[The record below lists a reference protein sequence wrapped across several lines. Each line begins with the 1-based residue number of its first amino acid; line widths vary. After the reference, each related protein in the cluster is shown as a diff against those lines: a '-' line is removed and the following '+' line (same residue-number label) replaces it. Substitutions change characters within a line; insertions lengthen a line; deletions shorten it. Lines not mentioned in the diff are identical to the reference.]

1 MSSPAHEITMTLA
14 LAPTLTPVSAS
25 SKLPKPLWTVPAI
38 VRMQAE
44 KYGARCFCT
53 FQDGASLTFEGVET
67 ESNALASALADLGV
81 QAGDRVL
88 ALLHNSKEFVLTMIA
103 THKRGAIFVPINTE
117 LKGAFLQHQLKN
129 TEPRVVV
136 VDAELRK
143 AFDTVDVSGIPI
155 KSTVVVGGD
164 AAPLPNTTAHRFDA
178 LANTQPRAE
187 DVVPVTPYDVCT
199 IMFTS
204 GTTGPAKGVSMP
216 HALCYYYAFSAMR
229 STALTESDRMYISMP
244 LFHGTACWLQLYSSL
259 LAGAPA
265 HVVKRFSAQLWLTDI
280 RACGATVTYAVGVMP
295 EFILKQPRRDDDAD
309 NRLRLSWSV
318 PVSDAWGR
326 EFEERFGLRI
336 LQGYGMT
343 EFSVPVWGDL
353 RDPVKAGCAGRVV
366 EDFFEVSI
374 VDPETDER
382 IGPNQIGEIVV
393 RPKEPGVFMAGY
405 FRMPDKTVEA
415 WRNLWFHS
423 GDAGYFDDQGRLFYV
438 DRIRDRIRRRGENI
452 SSFEVEEV
460 INSHPAVQQC
470 AVVGVKVSGAGGED
484 EVMAYV
490 VPSSSA
496 LSPKEL
502 LDWCVPLMPRYAL
515 PRFIEFVPDIER
527 TPSGKIRKQAIRDTG
542 VTSKTWDREAVGYVV
557 PR

>member
-1 MSSPAHEITMTLA
+1 MTLA
-14 LAPTLTPVSAS
+14 LAPKLAPVNDR
-25 SKLPKPLWTVPAI
+25 SKLPKSQWTVPAI

-44 KYGARCFCT
+44 KYGARMFCT
-53 FQDGASLTFEGVET
+53 FHDGASLTFESLEK
-67 ESNALASALADLGV
+67 ESNALASALAGLGV

-88 ALLHNSKEFVLTMIA
+88 ALLNNSKEFLVTLIA

-129 TEPRVVV
+129 TEPRVVF
-136 VDAELRK
+136 VDAELRR
-143 AFDTVDVSGIPI
+143 AFDTVDTSGIPI
-155 KSTVVVGGD
+155 ESTVVAGDD
-164 AAPLPNTTAHRFDA
+164 AAPLPNTAAHRFEA
-178 LANTQPRAE
+178 LAKTVARSQ
-187 DVVPVTPYDVCT
+187 DVVPVTPYDPCT

-204 GTTGPAKGVSMP
+204 GTTGPAKGVLMP
-216 HALCYYYAFSAMR
+216 QALCYYYALSAMR

-244 LFHGTACWLQLYSSL
+244 MFHGTACWLQLYSSL

-265 HVVKRFSAQLWLTDI
+265 HVVKRFSAQSWLSDV

-295 EFILKQPRRDDDAD
+295 EFILKQPRCDDDAD
-309 NRLRLSWSV
+309 NPLRLSWSV
-318 PVSDAWGR
+318 PVSDAWGQD
-326 EFEERFGLRI
+326 FEERFGLRI

-382 IGPNQIGEIVV
+382 IGPNEIGEIVV

-460 INSHPAVQQC
+460 INSYPGVMQC
-470 AVVGVKVSGAGGED
+470 AVVGVKVAGAGGED

-490 VPSSSA
+490 VPSSST

-502 LDWCVPLMPRYAL
+502 LDWCVPRMPRYAV
-515 PRFIEFVPDIER
+515 PRFIEFVTDIER
-527 TPSGKIRKQAIRDTG
+527 TASGKVRKQAIRDAG
-542 VTSKTWDREAVGYVV
+542 VTSKTWDREAAGYVV

>member
-1 MSSPAHEITMTLA
+1 MTTA
-14 LAPTLTPVSAS
+14 EARMHVPKATAAA
-25 SKLPKPLWTVPAI
+25 KLPKSLWTLPAI
-38 VRMQAE
+38 VQMQAE
-44 KYGARCFCT
+44 KYGVRTFCT
-53 FQDGASLTFEGVET
+53 FQDGASLTFEQLET
-67 ESNALASALADLGV
+67 ESNSLASALAEIGV

-88 ALLHNSKEFVLTMIA
+88 ALLHNGREFVLTLIA

-129 TEPRVVV
+129 TEPRVVI

-143 AFDTVDVSGIPI
+143 AFDTVEMSGIPI
-155 KSTVVVGGD
+155 SSTVMVGG
-164 AAPLPNTTAHRFDA
+164 ATAPLPGTKAYSFDA
-178 LANTQPRAE
+178 LAGTEPQTV
-187 DVVPVTPYDVCT
+187 DVETATPYDACT

-204 GTTGPAKGVSMP
+204 GTTGPAKGVLMP

-229 STALTESDRMYISMP
+229 STALNESDRMYISMP
-244 LFHGTACWLQLYSSL
+244 MFHGTACWLQLYSSL
-259 LAGAPA
+259 LAGATV
-265 HVVKRFSAQLWLTDI
+265 HVVKRFSAQSWLTDI
-280 RACGATVTYAVGVMP
+280 RASGATVTYAVGVMP
-295 EFILKQPRRDDDAD
+295 EFILKQPRRDDDHE
-309 NRLRLSWSV
+309 NPLRLSWSV
-318 PVSDAWGR
+318 PVSDSWGR
-326 EFEERFGLRI
+326 EFEQRFGLRI

-353 RDPVKAGCAGRVV
+353 GDPVQAGCAGRVL
-366 EDFFEVSI
+366 EDFFEVHI

-382 IGPNQIGEIVV
+382 MSPNQIGEIVV

-405 FRMPDKTVEA
+405 FRMPEKTVEA

-460 INSHPAVQQC
+460 VSSHPDVMQC
-470 AVVGVKVSGAGGED
+470 AVVGVKVDGAGGED

-490 VPSSSA
+490 VLSSSA
-496 LSPKEL
+496 LDPKEL
-502 LDWCVPLMPRYAL
+502 LDWCAPRMPRYAL
-515 PRFIEFVPDIER
+515 PRFIEFVTDIER
-527 TPSGKIRKQAIRDTG
+527 TASGKIRKQAIRDAG
-542 VTSKTWDREAVGYVV
+542 VTSKTWDRESIGYVV